1 MTEESEKCKSTAFD
15 YFDSMNLNKKFYER
29 LWDKMVESCD
39 SNVES
44 WAINDVD

>member
-1 MTEESEKCKSTAFD
+1 MTEESGKCKSTAFD